1 MKIFKV
7 NLLFFLVISL
17 FTYNAK
23 SYDGKDLVLIQG
35 KVSDFETNKPI
46 GVTIIFYSQSGKQIQ
61 AKSNSTDGSYQQ
73 VLQAGEKYNI
83 VFKDYI
89 LMNESP
95 ELELSKSGKYN
106 EIEKNFRVKKIETGI
121 EICSFNPF
129 RANQSDLIGHSLG
142 CLYELKSLLENNPKV
157 NAVITIHTHDSNPK
171 TYDKKVTYQDSKNKT
186 KTKKVKVSIE
196 EQLQE
201 LAEKRINALKNVMK
215 SLNIAERKVT
225 FEVDT
230 KPASPAEKEVKVKKS
245 SKSKTKTETTTF
257 SSPTVFVKVGKVLN
271 L

>member
-1 MKIFKV
+1 MKILKIVF
-7 NLLFFLVISL
+7 LLILVISL
-17 FTYNAK
+17 FTNNAK
-23 SYDGKDLVLIQG
+23 SFDGKDLVLIQG
-35 KVSDFETNKPI
+35 KVTDFETNKPI

-73 VLQAGEKYNI
+73 VLKAGEKYNI

-95 ELELSKSGKYN
+95 ELELSRSGKYD
-106 EIEKNFRVKKIETGI
+106 ELEKNFRVKKIETGL

-129 RANQSDLIGHSLG
+129 RANQSDLIGSSFG
-142 CLYELKSLLENNPKV
+142 CLNELKSFLENNPKV
-157 NAVITIHTHDSNPK
+157 NAIITIHTHDCNPK
-171 TYDKKVTYQDSKNKT
+171 PYDKKVTYQDSKNKT
-186 KTKKVKVSIE
+186 KTKKVKVSTE

-201 LAEKRINALKNVMK
+201 LAENRLNALKNALK
-215 SLNIAERKVT
+215 SLNIAERKIT

-230 KPASPAEKEVKVKKS
+230 KPASPAEKEVKGKKS
-245 SKSKTKTETTTF
+245 SKPKAKTESTTF
-257 SSPTVFVKVGKVLN
+257 SGPTVFVKVGKVLN